1 MMRRIALITLA
12 VSCGVASARNEAVE
26 TRPLWERPAMGL
38 TLQQQTEAALDRGN
52 GRIEDPAT
60 FSLRQLDVAQAR
72 GRGDLSPR
80 QDFEWFQ
87 TERDRQLQI
96 ENQRRRAAGEAQR
109 TRVIER
115 ESDRLA
121 DERARWI
128 RQMNK
133 PRFEESAIVD
143 RQFRE
148 QQQRGAAAAT
158 TRPSG
163 ER

>member
-1 MMRRIALITLA
+1 MTKIVLIMLA
-12 VSCGVASARNEAVE
+12 VCGGGGAGARNEAVE

-60 FSLRQLDVAQAR
+60 FSLRRLDVAQAR
-72 GRGDLSPR
+72 SRGELSPR
-80 QDFEWFQ
+80 QEFEWFQ
-87 TERDRQLQI
+87 TERDRQAQM
-96 ENQRRRAAGEAQR
+96 ENQQRRAANDARR

-121 DERARWI
+121 DERERWMQ
-128 RQMNK
+128 QMTK

-143 RQFRE
+143 RQVRE
-148 QQQRGAAAAT
+148 QQQRRATAT

-163 ER
+163 GK